1 MSLISSL
8 VLSLTLLRRILAH
21 SALILSRHTAPFL
34 TRSGTFGVSLT
45 GQRVMRTACDEEEK
59 EVRPMPVYKI
69 YRQYKIEAANPTQ
82 ALRKLLDALD
92 AKKDEDYH
100 IADSVREADEQPSNG
115 QLTAWANSA
124 KKQLFG
130 K

>member
-1 MSLISSL
+1 
-8 VLSLTLLRRILAH
+8 
-21 SALILSRHTAPFL
+21 
-34 TRSGTFGVSLT
+34 
-45 GQRVMRTACDEEEK
+45 
-59 EVRPMPVYKI
+59 MPVYKI

-100 IADSVREADEQPSNG
+100 VSDSIRETDEQPSNG
-115 QLTAWANSA
+115 QLAAWANSA

>member
-1 MSLISSL
+1 MPDYNIF
-8 VLSLTLLRRILAH
+8 RR
-21 SALILSRHTAPFL
+21 
-34 TRSGTFGVSLT
+34 
-45 GQRVMRTACDEEEK
+45 
-59 EVRPMPVYKI
+59 YKI
-69 YRQYKIEAANPTQ
+69 TADNPTQ

-115 QLTAWANSA
+115 QLTAWASA
-124 KKQLFG
+124 TRKQLFG

>member
-1 MSLISSL
+1 
-8 VLSLTLLRRILAH
+8 
-21 SALILSRHTAPFL
+21 
-34 TRSGTFGVSLT
+34 
-45 GQRVMRTACDEEEK
+45 
-59 EVRPMPVYKI
+59 MPDYKI
-69 YRQYKIEAANPTQ
+69 YRQYKITADNPTQ

-100 IADSVREADEQPSNG
+100 VSDSIREADEQQSNG
-115 QLTAWANSA
+115 QLAAWATSA

>member
-1 MSLISSL
+1 
-8 VLSLTLLRRILAH
+8 
-21 SALILSRHTAPFL
+21 
-34 TRSGTFGVSLT
+34 
-45 GQRVMRTACDEEEK
+45 
-59 EVRPMPVYKI
+59 MPVYKI
-69 YRQYKIEAANPTQ
+69 YRQYKFEADSPTQ
-82 ALRKLLDALD
+82 AMRKLLDALD

-115 QLTAWANSA
+115 QLTAWATSA

>member
-1 MSLISSL
+1 
-8 VLSLTLLRRILAH
+8 
-21 SALILSRHTAPFL
+21 
-34 TRSGTFGVSLT
+34 
-45 GQRVMRTACDEEEK
+45 
-59 EVRPMPVYKI
+59 MPVYKI
-69 YRQYKIEAANPTQ
+69 YRQYKIEADNPTQ

-100 IADSVREADEQPSNG
+100 VADSIRESDEQQSNG
-115 QLTAWANSA
+115 QLAAWANSA

>member
-1 MSLISSL
+1 MC
-8 VLSLTLLRRILAH
+8 A
-21 SALILSRHTAPFL
+21 AYQ
-34 TRSGTFGVSLT
+34 T
-45 GQRVMRTACDEEEK
+45 GENRK
-59 EVRPMPVYKI
+59 EVNPMPVYKI
-69 YRQYKIEAANPTQ
+69 YRQYKIEADNPTQ

-100 IADSVREADEQPSNG
+100 ISDSIREPDEQQSNG
-115 QLTAWANSA
+115 QLAAWASSA

>member
-1 MSLISSL
+1 
-8 VLSLTLLRRILAH
+8 
-21 SALILSRHTAPFL
+21 
-34 TRSGTFGVSLT
+34 
-45 GQRVMRTACDEEEK
+45 
-59 EVRPMPVYKI
+59 MPDYTIFRKYKI
-69 YRQYKIEAANPTQ
+69 TADNPTQ

-100 IADSVREADEQPSNG
+100 VSDSIREADEQSSNG
-115 QLTAWANSA
+115 QLAAWATSA

>member
-1 MSLISSL
+1 MLSL
-8 VLSLTLLRRILAH
+8 VLSLTLLLGILAH
-21 SALILSRHTAPFL
+21 SFHSPVKTALLF
-34 TRSGTFGVSLT
+34 LT
-45 GQRVMRTACDEEEK
+45 GQCAMRAAYQAGDNRK
-59 EVRPMPVYKI
+59 EVEAMPDYNVFRKYKI
-69 YRQYKIEAANPTQ
+69 TADNPTQ

-100 IADSVREADEQPSNG
+100 VSDSVREADEQPGNG
-115 QLTAWANSA
+115 QLTAWATNA